1 MSVHRRE
8 RAKGRVVW
16 QVTWRDPDSRQRA
29 ETFATRRQAEQRDR
43 ELEDLRWDDRID
55 HADAGRET
63 LREATEVWWTE
74 HVETRLAPQTIV
86 NYARALDR
94 HLLARVGDEPIR
106 EITPARVLALQADLR
121 RDQVGAAMSHR
132 VLMLLSGILR
142 HAVLR
147 GRIEANPVMPVRVPQ
162 LRRKRVVRP
171 LAPATVEGIRTAML
185 DDGDMASATIVSVM
199 AYAGLRPGEAIA
211 LTWRDVGERT
221 LLVEQSADG
230 LGETKET
237 KTKTFRTVRLLAPLA
252 GDLEAW
258 RSRSHDL
265 ADTAPIFP
273 RDDGTFMTDTDY
285 RNWRR
290 RRFQPALDRA
300 GVDRC
305 VPYDLRHSFAS
316 LMIQAGYSAAELA
329 AEMGHAPTLTLDTY
343 AHLFSE
349 FARGV
354 RVDPTR
360 AIAAARR
367 GSAP

>member
-1 MSVHRRE
+1 M
-8 RAKGRVVW
+8 W
-16 QVTWRDPDSRQRA
+16 QVTWRDPDGRQRA
-29 ETFATRRQAEQRDR
+29 QTFATRREAEQRDR

-55 HADAGRET
+55 HADAGREP
-63 LREATEVWWTE
+63 LRDTTEVWWAE
-74 HVETRLAPQTIV
+74 HVETRLAPQTII

-94 HLLARVGDEPIR
+94 HLLPRLGDEPIR
-106 EITPARVLALQADLR
+106 EITPARVLALQADLT
-121 RDQVGAAMSHR
+121 RDQVGPAMSHR

-147 GRIEANPVMPVRVPQ
+147 GRIEANPVTPVRVPQ

-171 LAPATVEGIRTAML
+171 LAPATVERIRTAML
-185 DDGDMASATIVSVM
+185 DDGDTASATVISVM

-211 LTWRDVGERT
+211 LAWRDIGERT
-221 LLVEQSADG
+221 LLVEQSVDG

-237 KTKTFRTVRLLAPLA
+237 KTRTFRTVRLLASLA

-258 RSRSHDL
+258 RSRSAHDL

-273 RDDGTFMTDTDY
+273 REDGTFMTDTDY

-290 RRFQPALDRA
+290 RRFQRALDRA

-329 AEMGHAPTLTLDTY
+329 AEMGHAPTLTLDKY

-349 FARGV
+349 FARGE
-354 RVDPTR
+354 RVDPVE
-360 AIAAARR
+360 AITQART
-367 GSAP
+367 S